1 MAKKKGIT
9 KEIKKKVR
17 QYARFISSKGIPVNR
32 VVVFGSY
39 AKGKAVEDSDID
51 LCLVSSKFGRDPVSE
66 LQFLLKQTRYIDD
79 RIEPIPISVKE
90 YKETASPLI
99 FEIRKHGK
107 EIRVR

>member
-9 KEIKKKVR
+9 KEIKEKVK
-17 QYARFISSKGIPVNR
+17 QYVRFISGKGIPINR

-39 AKGKAVEDSDID
+39 AKGEAVEDSDID

-66 LQFLLKQTRYIDD
+66 LQFLLKQTRNIDD
-79 RIEPIPISVKE
+79 RIEPIPISAKE

-99 FEIRKHGK
+99 FEIRKYGK
-107 EIRVR
+107 EIRVK